1 MECRLGSI
9 LIIHLILMIS
19 ILIITHLLLIIRKR
33 IVNISYLIKMSIGI
47 IFQEET
53 FMIILMMEYLI
64 LLMIVFLNVIIGT
77 GLIIRIMNC

>member
-1 MECRLGSI
+1 
-9 LIIHLILMIS
+9 MIS

-53 FMIILMMEYLI
+53 FMIILMMEYSI

>member
-1 MECRLGSI
+1 MECRLGPI

-53 FMIILMMEYLI
+53 FMIILMMEYSI